1 MREREGL
8 VARIR
13 HIRRTAGPA
22 GERPGSGSLGP
33 EPSANPEPSRIW
45 ALEAR
50 VTHLEQLV
58 QGLQDSVHRDAV
70 RQEKR
75 IAALE
80 AQIEPAALS
89 RALSKDARER
99 GL

>member
-1 MREREGL
+1 
-8 VARIR
+8 
-13 HIRRTAGPA
+13 
-22 GERPGSGSLGP
+22 
-33 EPSANPEPSRIW
+33 
-45 ALEAR
+45 
-50 VTHLEQLV
+50 V
-58 QGLQDSVHRDAV
+58 QGLQDSVHRDVV
-70 RQEKR
+70 RQDKR

>member
-13 HIRRTAGPA
+13 HLRRTTGSAP
-22 GERPGSGSLGP
+22 ERGSAPEQAGSGGV
-33 EPSANPEPSRIW
+33 NPEPSRLW

-50 VTHLEQLV
+50 VAHLEQLV
-58 QGLQDSVHRDAV
+58 QGLQDSVHRDVV
-70 RQEKR
+70 RQDKR

>member
-1 MREREGL
+1 VPEHDGL

-13 HIRRTAGPA
+13 QIRRVAEAA
-22 GERPGSGSLGP
+22 GERARAGGVQPDS
-33 EPSANPEPSRIW
+33 EQIR

-50 VTHLEQLV
+50 ISHLEQLV

-70 RQEKR
+70 RQGKR
-75 IAALE
+75 IAELE
-80 AQIEPAALS
+80 ARIEPAALS
-89 RALSKDARER
+89 RALSNDARER

>member
-13 HIRRTAGPA
+13 QIRRSAGPA
-22 GERPGSGSLGP
+22 PERAESGSP
-33 EPSANPEPSRIW
+33 NPERDPVW

-50 VTHLEQLV
+50 IIHLEQLV

-70 RQEKR
+70 RQAKR
-75 IAALE
+75 IADLE
-80 AQIEPAALS
+80 ARTDPAALR

-99 GL
+99 GI